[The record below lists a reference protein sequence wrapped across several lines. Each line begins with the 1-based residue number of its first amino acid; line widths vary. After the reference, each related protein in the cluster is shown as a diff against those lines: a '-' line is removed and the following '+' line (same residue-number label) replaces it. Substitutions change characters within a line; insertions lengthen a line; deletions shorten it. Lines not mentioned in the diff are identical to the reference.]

1 MDIRQLKYF
10 DAIVRNRNF
19 TKAAKELFLS
29 QPSLSNQMKLLEQEF
44 GYPLFEKDTKQFVLT
59 DAGKIFFE
67 NSREILHQFDILCK
81 QMKQLKEIGAG
92 EIYLG
97 TLGSSKYW
105 GKKIITEFREKY
117 PGVRVIIQDK
127 GAHEMEEALLS
138 HKFHVAFTYKMTDS
152 PLLEYFCVG
161 NVEYV
166 LLVSSNHRFASCA
179 EVEFSDITQE
189 KFVMSSQ
196 EYAMQKIFSQ
206 YGHKS
211 VFEPAILYESNNI
224 DTVVDLVASGMAV
237 SLIPR
242 NFSHNFKNH
251 GVRSIAL
258 RGPIP
263 TMPLYL
269 AHHKKRKLPESVHF
283 FWELLR
289 EHSCKIYN

>member
-1 MDIRQLKYF
+1 MDMRQLKYF
-10 DAIVRNRNF
+10 DAIVRHRNF

-44 GYPLFEKDTKQFVLT
+44 GYPLFEKDTKQFALT
-59 DAGKIFFE
+59 DAGKILFE

-81 QMKQLKEIGAG
+81 QMKQLKEIGSG
-92 EIYLG
+92 EISLG

-117 PGVRVIIQDK
+117 PSVRVIIQDK

-138 HKFHVAFTYKMTDS
+138 HKFHIAFTYKMLDS
-152 PLLEYFCVG
+152 ELLEYFCVG

-166 LLVSSNHRFASCA
+166 LLVSSSHRLASCPK
-179 EVEFSDITQE
+179 VRFSEITQE

-196 EYAMQKIFSQ
+196 EYAIQKIFSQ
-206 YGHKS
+206 YSHKS
-211 VFEPAILYESNNI
+211 NFEPVILYESNNI

-242 NFSHNFKNH
+242 NFSHNFENH
-251 GVRSIAL
+251 GVKSIAL
-258 RGPIP
+258 TEPVP
-263 TMPLYL
+263 TVPLYI
-269 AHHKKRKLPESVHF
+269 AYHKKRTVPESVRCF
-283 FWELLR
+283 LAILR
-289 EHSCKIYN
+289 EHSCKIYS